1 MCSLLV
7 RILRSLVFFLLT
19 LPSITDFIKPICLP
33 TPSERS
39 SVGDKHIVAGWGK
52 TEYANSSPIK
62 LKLRVPVVAD
72 SQCSTRFRTAGVTLS
87 NKQLCAGG
95 ERGKDSCNG
104 DSGGPLM
111 TTFGNDTSQWYV
123 AGVVSFGARCGTQGW
138 PGIYTRVAEY
148 TDWISE
154 NVKP

>member
-1 MCSLLV
+1 M
-7 RILRSLVFFLLT
+7 
-19 LPSITDFIKPICLP
+19 
-33 TPSERS
+33 
-39 SVGDKHIVAGWGK
+39 
-52 TEYANSSPIK
+52 
-62 LKLRVPVVAD
+62 
-72 SQCSTRFRTAGVTLS
+72 S